1 MIFKTKMKGVILV
14 NPVETLGITPRGE
27 GGSDGDEDI
36 ILDLWGADPFHPTVG
51 AYKILAEKL

>member
-14 NPVETLGITPRGE
+14 NPVEALGITPRGE

-36 ILDLWGADPFHPTVG
+36 IRELTEF
-51 AYKILAEKL
+51 